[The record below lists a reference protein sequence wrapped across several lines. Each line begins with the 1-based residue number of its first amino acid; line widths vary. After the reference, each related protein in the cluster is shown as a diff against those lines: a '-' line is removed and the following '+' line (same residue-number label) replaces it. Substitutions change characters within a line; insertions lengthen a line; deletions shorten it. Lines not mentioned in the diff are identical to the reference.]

1 MNGLKKRGGLFVLLL
16 AFTLIVA
23 ACSSDSDDTTTTAA
37 VAETT
42 TTEAPTTTTTTE
54 APTTTT
60 EAPTTTTEAPF
71 EGPDGALVSVAAD
84 APTLDG
90 VADEAAW
97 TDAAGVTVSV
107 AGGANAGAHDVTVKS
122 VYSGDMVY
130 FLVTWDDATEDH
142 LRSPW
147 EKQADGSWMQ
157 LSNPDDNPGHGGNNT
172 YYEDKMSMI
181 WNINATPM
189 ADFETV
195 GCSVACHSGENS
207 DIKAYGNKYT
217 AEEGEFGDIWHWK
230 SVRNVAQLDDQYLDS
245 TRWSEDT
252 DGAGRH
258 GDPKDGGGYNNN
270 VVEEGGM
277 PAFMVAGGGDRN
289 GDPGYILETDIVDFD
304 DSIFVEG
311 DLVPGVITAPFTGD
325 RGDLTAGYVWA
336 DGVWTVELSRKMV
349 TGSEFDVQFD
359 DMAGVYHFGVAI
371 FDNAQTMHSY
381 QAGANPFVFKP

>member
-1 MNGLKKRGGLFVLLL
+1 LLL
-16 AFTLIVA
+16 T
-23 ACSSDSDDTTTTAA
+23 ACGGSD
-37 VAETT
+37 AETT
-42 TTEAPTTTTTTE
+42 TTATPATTAAPTTTTTE
-54 APTTTT
+54 APTTTA
-60 EAPTTTTEAPF
+60 APTTTEATTTTETPF
-71 EGPDGALVSVAAD
+71 EAPDGALVSVAAD

-122 VYSGDMVY
+122 VYSDDMVY

-157 LSNPDDNPGHGGNNT
+157 LSNPDDPPGHGGNNT

-189 ADFETV
+189 ANFETV
-195 GCSVACHSGENS
+195 GCTVACHSGENS

-325 RGDLTAGYVWA
+325 RGDLSAGYVWD